1 MARESRR
8 SDIETGCSALGSNR
22 RCDAARVVGVLKST
36 GDCRGLKRRCSA
48 PHACSPRGAAPP
60 HPPMRPR
67 ATRAPPIGR
76 FAPCHRPRGRTRP
89 SQRQGRCA
97 SFGAAT
103 PPLDPGALGRMHQD
117 RCPCAREHGPP
128 TRERWPRQPQTK
140 EPASRLPSLW
150 GGAAAARRP
159 SIRLRL
165 GARCAIRP
173 RAGGG
178 GVRWWCRPG
187 ATVPWAGSATIDSR
201 R

>member
-140 EPASRLPSLW
+140 SQHRGCRLSGAVLPLRAVRRSVCGW
-150 GGAAAARRP
+150 ARAARSGRGRAAVVCGGGAVPVRRFRGP
-159 SIRLRL
+159 EV
-165 GARCAIRP
+165 RP
-173 RAGGG
+173 
-178 GVRWWCRPG
+178 
-187 ATVPWAGSATIDSR
+187 
-201 R
+201 